1 MSRYFVLI
9 FLILGIGVGAL
20 LSLVKD
26 VNIFVNMIVGALAGA
41 AVGSFLQAKVEK
53 DTDSESPK
61 EYKSA
66 FSRFKIGK
74 RLFFL

>member
-20 LSLVKD
+20 LSLATD

-41 AVGSFLQAKVEK
+41 AVGYFLKVGVEK
-53 DTDSESPK
+53 NNDSNDTRE
-61 EYKSA
+61 
-66 FSRFKIGK
+66 
-74 RLFFL
+74 

>member
-20 LSLVKD
+20 LSLVTD

-41 AVGSFLQAKVEK
+41 VVGYFLKVRVEK
-53 DTDSESPK
+53 NNDSNDTRE
-61 EYKSA
+61 
-66 FSRFKIGK
+66 
-74 RLFFL
+74 